1 VPDTVVHSGCIWR
14 RQTRVNCSVVL
25 HRCHPQQRHTCQLP
39 EAKRSGVRALP
50 HLCRRPV
57 LAATKSCTRLGKET
71 GAGASTTTTVL
82 GTWAQLSGFELAT
95 TYEWWVQ
102 ARSQYVVSDPSEVCT
117 FTTP

>member
-1 VPDTVVHSGCIWR
+1 METPNKGELLRGS
-14 RQTRVNCSVVL
+14 
-25 HRCHPQQRHTCQLP
+25 PQMSSPATPHLP
-39 EAKRSGVRALP
+39 SPKAKRSGVRALP

-95 TYEWWVQ
+95 TYEWWAQ
-102 ARSQYVVSDPSEVCT
+102 ARNQYVVSDPSEVCT